1 MIQLSFIEKIQALL
15 EIVKSSSLFIIL
27 FLVAASLI
35 ALLAIDYK
43 TNKKV
48 NGKLFIATIVITLL
62 FVAFWR
68 ECVKSAY
75 KAQCATKRGEHVNTF
90 IDDIKD
96 LFSVNSEAVKKTLY
110 GNTETIENNA
120 NMFDSLLNA
129 AMNNINETN
138 GYLSDQENEELK
150 LAMGIS
156 ENTHDLSI
164 AIQKAETALQYTVAV
179 RDKLLAAYNEI
190 MQMQI

>member
-1 MIQLSFIEKIQALL
+1 MTIT
-15 EIVKSSSLFIIL
+15 
-27 FLVAASLI
+27 AA
-35 ALLAIDYK
+35 
-43 TNKKV
+43 N
-48 NGKLFIATIVITLL
+48 
-62 FVAFWR
+62 
-68 ECVKSAY
+68 
-75 KAQCATKRGEHVNTF
+75 
-90 IDDIKD
+90 DIKD

-120 NMFDSLLNA
+120 NMFDSLLNV